1 MQTDAE
7 RIKELET
14 KIKLYELNGAA
25 RLFYALNKKLNE
37 MADMLNKQSLTTLDL
52 TDAKDKTFE
61 RLKVIW
67 NDASG
72 LATAVQTLGQIA
84 GITNDEMKDIASP
97 KYRITTPESIA
108 DGIGNPAGQRN

>member
-1 MQTDAE
+1 MNDADK
-7 RIKELET
+7 IKELEG

-37 MADMLNKQSLTTLDL
+37 MADMLNKQTLSTLDL

-67 NDASG
+67 NDAAG
-72 LATAVQTLGQIA
+72 IATAVKTLGEAA
-84 GITNDEMKDIASP
+84 GIIGDETKDTQQA
-97 KYRITTPESIA
+97 KYRITPESMA
-108 DGIGNPAGQRN
+108 DNMGELAGNRS

>member
-1 MQTDAE
+1 MARTIEEAE
-7 RIKELET
+7 KV
-14 KIKLYELNGAA
+14 IKLYEQNGAA

-72 LATAVQTLGQIA
+72 IATAVQTLGQAA
-84 GITNDEMKDIASP
+84 GIIGDEVKDTQNP
-97 KYRITTPESIA
+97 KYRITTPESIS
-108 DGIGNPAGQRN
+108 DVLGNSAGQHT